1 MPRLRVT
8 FPVRTALLLTPLL
21 LSACGDPDTSGST
34 TTSSQGGGGSSTTT
48 TTTSSAGGGG
58 SGAGGTGGVTGG
70 TGGATGGTGGTG
82 GATTGG
88 SAGAGGTTNPLCG
101 NGAIDPGEDCDGA
114 DLGDATCVSIGYP
127 GGSLGCN
134 ATCHFDTGACSD
146 SDFCADG
153 IDNNANG
160 KVDCEELDC
169 AEECASACFA
179 PVAMAD
185 GEGPSGYTVGHAN
198 VLHASCVAESGPEL
212 VYAVTAT
219 QTGALDVS
227 LLEESGAPLSI
238 SVRTDC
244 ASDDSEIACS
254 DAYLPGT
261 GDQKYLSVPIT
272 AGQTV
277 FVVVD
282 GDGASA
288 AGSFTVLAQT
298 RALFCGDGQEDP
310 PDTCDDG
317 NTTSGDGCDAT
328 CQVESTETEPNGSL
342 ATANPL
348 AAPWFAQ
355 ISPAGDVDVVQL
367 SLPAAGGLAVWTEG
381 LGDSACLDGS
391 LDTIVTLLDAAGNT
405 LASNDDHAAACSLV
419 SVASLPPGVYYA
431 RIEAPAGASQAA
443 ATFPYRLQTSTFHC
457 GDGALAVGEECD
469 DGNAANGDGC
479 SSSCKVEVN
488 ETEPNGTLLLADV
501 YTSPWVARV
510 DPDGDVDVVLVTVPA
525 GGSKITATTLDP
537 KGGAGCASAIET
549 YVEILGAGGAV
560 LAANNDANG
569 GVCSSA
575 SAQGLAAGT
584 YYVRVQAPPLLGA
597 DNVFIYSYKLDIK
610 VQ

>member
-21 LSACGDPDTSGST
+21 LSACGEPDTSGST
-34 TTSSQGGGGSSTTT
+34 TGTTTSNGGGGSSS
-48 TTTSSAGGGG
+48 TTSSGGGG
-58 SGAGGTGGVTGG
+58 SGAGGATGG
-70 TGGATGGTGGTG
+70 TGGATGGTGGATTGGTG
-82 GATTGG
+82 GATGGTG
-88 SAGAGGTTNPLCG
+88 GAGGATALLCG
-101 NGAIDPGEDCDGA
+101 NGAIDAGEDCDGA
-114 DLGDATCVSIGYP
+114 ELGGATCVSIGFP
-127 GGSLGCN
+127 GGALGCN
-134 ATCHFDTGACSD
+134 AACHFDTGACSD

-169 AEECASACFA
+169 ADECASACFA
-179 PVAMAD
+179 PIPMAD
-185 GEGPSGYTVGHAN
+185 GEAISGYTVGHAA
-198 VLHASCVAESGPEL
+198 VLPSSCVAESGPEL
-212 VYAVTAT
+212 VYALTAT

-227 LLEESGAPLSI
+227 LVEDSGAPLSI

-244 ASDDSEIACS
+244 ASDDAEIACS

-261 GDQKYLSVPIT
+261 GNQKYLTVPIT
-272 AGQTV
+272 QGQTV

-298 RALFCGDGQEDP
+298 RAIFCGDGHEDP

-317 NTTSGDGCDAT
+317 NTASGDGCDAS
-328 CQVESTETEPNGSL
+328 CQVESTESEPNGSI
-342 ATANPL
+342 ATADPL
-348 AAPWFAQ
+348 AAPWYAR
-355 ISPAGDVDVVQL
+355 IDPAGDVDVVQL
-367 SLPAAGGLAVWTEG
+367 SLPAAGGLAAWTEG
-381 LGDSACLDGS
+381 LGDGACLDGS
-391 LDTIVTLLDAAGNT
+391 LDTALTLLDAAGNT
-405 LASNDDHAAACSLV
+405 LASNDDHAGACSFV

-443 ATFPYRLQTSTFHC
+443 ATFPYQLHTSAFHC
-457 GDGALAVGEECD
+457 GDGALEAGEQCD

-488 ETEPNGTLLLADV
+488 ESEPNGTLPLADV

-525 GGSKITATTLDP
+525 GGSKITATTMDP
-537 KGGAGCASAIET
+537 KGGAGCVGAIDT

-560 LAANNDANG
+560 LAVNDDANG
-569 GVCSSA
+569 GTCSSA